1 MHMFKTFFILKT
13 LHFGDNLHL
22 SCVKAVGAIPHGD
35 ASTVFL
41 NKFDSFN
48 VTRTSSGNQS
58 NVLSHVMKQVMPHD
72 VLTLRLETFTHPR

>member
-1 MHMFKTFFILKT
+1 MFKTFFILKT

-41 NKFDSFN
+41 NKFDS
-48 VTRTSSGNQS
+48 GNQS

-72 VLTLRLETFTHPR
+72 VLTLRLETFTRPR